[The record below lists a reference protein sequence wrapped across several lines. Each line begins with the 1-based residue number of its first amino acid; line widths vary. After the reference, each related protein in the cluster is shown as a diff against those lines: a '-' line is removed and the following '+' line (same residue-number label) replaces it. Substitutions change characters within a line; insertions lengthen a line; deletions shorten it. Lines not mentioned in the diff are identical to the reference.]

1 MTVPFTP
8 SAGAWPAGFAASIVR
23 RLLGRPRQGS
33 LVVELPSGERL
44 QLDGLRPGPQAE
56 ITLHG
61 WRFLRHLTSGW
72 DIGFAE
78 AWMAGEVSSPDL
90 VALLTLA
97 GSNGRLEEPL
107 VRLRL
112 PRVGLRLRHAR
123 NRNSRRGSRRNIA
136 AHYDL
141 GNDFYAHWLDAGMS
155 YSSGL
160 FSSPTQTLEEAQE
173 AKIDRVIE
181 LLALRDGERV
191 LEIGCG
197 WGGLAEGILRKRD
210 CTLTGVTLSVEQL
223 AYAQRRLQAEIA
235 RGVCDLRLQDYRDIG
250 GTYDRIVS
258 IEMMEAVG
266 ETYWPTYFDVLRQR
280 LRPGGRAVLQ
290 VITID
295 EARFP
300 SYRRRPDFIQKYI
313 FPGGMLP
320 TRQII
325 EREAARAGFTI
336 VAAEGFGQ
344 SYARTLQHWRNRFTH
359 AWPEIQRLGFDL
371 RFKRM
376 WDYYLAY
383 CEAGFATTAIDVGL
397 YALAQRPTGIS

>member
-1 MTVPFTP
+1 MTVPYTP
-8 SAGAWPAGFAASIVR
+8 STGAFPASFVSSIGH
-23 RLLGRPRQGS
+23 RLVGRLKHGS
-33 LVVELPSGERL
+33 LLIELPSGERL
-44 QLDGLRPGPQAE
+44 RLDGLSPGPQAE
-56 ITLHG
+56 ITLHT

-78 AWMAGEVSSPDL
+78 AYMAGDWSSPDL

-97 GSNGRLEEPL
+97 GLNSRLEEPL
-107 VRLRL
+107 SRLRL

-141 GNDFYAHWLDAGMS
+141 GNAFYAHWLDAGMS
-155 YSSGL
+155 YSAGL
-160 FSSPTQTLEEAQE
+160 FSSPTQTLEEAQD
-173 AKIDRVIE
+173 AKIDRVLK
-181 LLALRDGERV
+181 LLALRGGERV

-197 WGGLAEGILRKRD
+197 WGALAERIVRTHDGV
-210 CTLTGVTLSVEQL
+210 LTGVTLSAEQL
-223 AYAQRRLQAEIA
+223 AYAERRLQAEIA
-235 RGVCDLRLQDYRDIG
+235 RGVCDLRLQDYRDVG

-266 ETYWPTYFDVLRQR
+266 EAYWPTYFEVLRQR
-280 LRPGGRAVLQ
+280 LRPGGSAVLQ

-295 EARFP
+295 EARFQ
-300 SYRRRPDFIQKYI
+300 SYRRRPDFIQRYI

-320 TRQII
+320 SRQVI
-325 EREAARAGFTI
+325 EREAASAGFTI
-336 VAAEGFGQ
+336 ATAEGFGK
-344 SYARTLQHWRNRFTH
+344 SYARTLEHWRNRFTQ
-359 AWPEIQRLGFDL
+359 AWPQIQELGFDL

-383 CEAGFATTAIDVGL
+383 CEAGFVIKAIDVGL
-397 YALAQRPTGIS
+397 YKLAYRPTGIS